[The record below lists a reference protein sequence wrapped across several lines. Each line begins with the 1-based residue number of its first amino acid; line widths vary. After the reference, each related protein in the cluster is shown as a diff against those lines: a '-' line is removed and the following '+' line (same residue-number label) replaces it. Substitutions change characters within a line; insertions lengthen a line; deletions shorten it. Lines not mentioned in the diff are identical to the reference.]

1 MDSCLLMT
9 TLAVLGF
16 GNPARQEWLAHPDNL
31 SARANAQVMPVV
43 VEHCDA
49 QRSAGWSMAS
59 TAHFRILHTQ
69 SRELACKVAETA
81 ERTRAATFEK
91 WFGEIPA
98 APECQCDI
106 YLHATAIDYA
116 KMTGV
121 PETVPGHS
129 TFRFD
134 NGRLVSRRIDL
145 HCDFPSM
152 QSAVLPHEVTHA
164 VLHGMF
170 GEKSLPRWANEG
182 MAALAEPTQQ
192 LHDQFE
198 QLARFRQAGQLF
210 ALQTLMETREYP
222 ERRVAAFYAQSVS
235 VVSFLT
241 AARGPREFTRFVRET
256 TELGFEKALEHR
268 YGWTFADLERH
279 WVASA
284 FGKDVQL
291 TQAQ

>member
-1 MDSCLLMT
+1 
-9 TLAVLGF
+9 
-16 GNPARQEWLAHPDNL
+16 
-31 SARANAQVMPVV
+31 
-43 VEHCDA
+43 
-49 QRSAGWSMAS
+49 MAY

-81 ERTRAATFEK
+81 ERTRAATLEK
-91 WFGEIPA
+91 WFGEIPTA
-98 APECQCDI
+98 SERRCDI
-106 YLHATAIDYA
+106 YLHATATDYA

-134 NGRLVSRRIDL
+134 SGRLISRRIDL
-145 HCDFPSM
+145 HCDFPTM

-192 LHDQFE
+192 LRLQFE

-210 ALQTLMETREYP
+210 ALQSLMETRDYP

-235 VVSFLT
+235 LVSFLT
-241 AARGPREFTRFVRET
+241 AARGPREFTQFLRET
-256 TELGFEKALEHR
+256 TELGFERALEHS
-268 YGWTFADLERH
+268 YGWSFADLERH
-279 WVASA
+279 WAA
-284 FGKDVQL
+284 FAFTKDDLL
-291 TQAQ
+291 TTSR